1 MDFSYSSLA
10 SPSNDRATTT
20 GPSANSA
27 RHLRV
32 AFFSDAEPER
42 NGAGSYYSDL
52 IAQLC
57 HQVDQVEI
65 FQPTRKRRPFSGL
78 SIPLPGDPT
87 QRLLT
92 PNVPSLWHKMLRMQ
106 PDVVVSITPGPFG
119 LLGLAL
125 ARRMGCG
132 FFTAFHTE
140 FEALSSLYWNPIS
153 RTIANRFLTGVNG
166 LLCSRADAT
175 LVHSSRMVETVRKLG
190 ADQVQVMGTPLPT
203 RFIETPVEPL
213 RGPLKQLVFA
223 GRLAPEKNLPT
234 IIEAARAL
242 PELRFVIAGDGPLRR
257 QLERETRRLDNV
269 DMVGWLDRENL
280 RKLLDASDLLL
291 LPSRLETFG
300 SIALEAMARGRPAI
314 VAENAGIHSWHSL
327 RQGLIPLRGQAS
339 LTETIRQVQRQSPAS
354 RQDSAERAREAA
366 ERLNTETLAHWVSLL
381 DQHAPAR

>member
-1 MDFSYSSLA
+1 MEFAYSSLA
-10 SPSNDRATTT
+10 STSNDLSAAT
-20 GPSANSA
+20 GSNASA

-32 AFFSDAEPER
+32 AFFSDAEAER

-52 IAQLC
+52 IAQLR
-57 HQVDQVEI
+57 HQVDAVEI
-65 FQPTRKRRPFSGL
+65 FQPTRKRRLFSGF
-78 SIPLPGDPT
+78 SVPLPGDPT

-92 PNVPSLWHKMLRMQ
+92 PNVPGLWRKMMRMR

-153 RTIANRFLTGVNG
+153 RTIANGFLTNANR
-166 LLCSRADAT
+166 LLCSNADAT
-175 LVHSSRMVETVRKLG
+175 LVHSSRLVDTVRKLG
-190 ADQVQVMGTPLPT
+190 AKQVQIMGTPLPT
-203 RFIETPVEPL
+203 RFIEEPVEPL
-213 RGPLKQLVFA
+213 RGPLQQLVFA
-223 GRLAPEKNLPT
+223 GRLAPEKNIPT
-234 IIEAARAL
+234 IIEAARTL
-242 PELRFVIAGDGPLRR
+242 PDLRFVIAGDGPMRR
-257 QLERETRRLDNV
+257 QLERETRPLPNV
-269 DMVGWLDRENL
+269 DMVGWLDREAL
-280 RKLLDASDLLL
+280 RRLLDASDLLL

-327 RQGLIPLRGQAS
+327 RDGLIPLHGQAS
-339 LTETIRQVQRQSPAS
+339 LAETIRRVQQQSPAA
-354 RQDSAERAREAA
+354 RQDNAERAREAA

>member
-1 MDFSYSSLA
+1 MEFAYSSPARSSTEL
-10 SPSNDRATTT
+10 DT
-20 GPSANSA
+20 SA
-27 RHLRV
+27 RTTATARQLRV
-32 AFFSDAEPER
+32 AFFSDAEAER

-52 IAQLC
+52 IAQLR

-65 FQPTRKRRPFSGL
+65 FQPTRKRRPFSGF
-78 SIPLPGDPT
+78 SVPLPGDPT

-92 PNVPSLWHKMLRMQ
+92 PNVPALWRQMLRMR
-106 PDVVVSITPGPFG
+106 PDVVVAITPGPFG

-153 RTIANRFLTGVNG
+153 RSIANGFLTGVNR
-166 LLCSRADAT
+166 LLCSNADAT
-175 LVHSSRMVETVRKLG
+175 LVHSSRLVDTVRRLG
-190 ADQVQVMGTPLPT
+190 AEQVQIMGTPLPT
-203 RFIETPVEPL
+203 RFIEEPVEPL
-213 RGPLKQLVFA
+213 RGPLRQLVFA
-223 GRLAPEKNLPT
+223 GRLAPEKNIPT

-242 PELRFVIAGDGPLRR
+242 PDLRFVIAGDGPLRR

-269 DMVGWLDRENL
+269 EMVGWLDREAL
-280 RKLLDASDLLL
+280 RQLLDASDLLL

-327 RQGLIPLRGQAS
+327 RDGLIPLHGHAS
-339 LTETIRQVQRQSPAS
+339 LTETIRRVQQQSPAA
-354 RQDSAERAREAA
+354 RQDSAERARDAA
-366 ERLNTETLAHWVSLL
+366 ERLNNETLAHWVSLL